1 MLGEFLRMQKF
12 CRSALSVK
20 ISLQNKLEEE
30 ICKDFK
36 HASHFPKYN
45 QTPGIEKKNTLTSNK

>member
-12 CRSALSVK
+12 YRSALSVK
-20 ISLQNKLEEE
+20 ISLQNKLEED

-45 QTPGIEKKNTLTSNK
+45 QSPGIGKKKKKL

>member
-1 MLGEFLRMQKF
+1 MLGEFLRLQKF
-12 CRSALSVK
+12 YRSALSVK
-20 ISLQNKLEEE
+20 ISLQNKLEED

-45 QTPGIEKKNTLTSNK
+45 QSPGIGKKKKL